1 MKRKRRMCAETFCK
15 PARADGL
22 PNFLRFV
29 DTLSQFLY
37 D

>member
-15 PARADGL
+15 PARAAG
-22 PNFLRFV
+22 PFNFLRFV

>member
-1 MKRKRRMCAETFCK
+1 MKRKRRFGAETFCK
-15 PARADGL
+15 PARAAG
-22 PNFLRFV
+22 PFNFLRFV